1 MTDTSPTRARLRIR
15 RRGERGYAIL
25 LVLFFVT
32 LLLIGTMAVAPNIL
46 TEGRREREAEMIWR
60 GKQYTRGIKLYYRKM
75 GKFPT
80 SLDDLTKPQIGN
92 IRFMRRAYKDPM
104 NSKDG
109 EWRLIYVGPTGQLI
123 GSLKPQQTIQLSGI
137 QGMGGTPPGTPAAQL
152 GAQPIGQGLG
162 QAANQLLGSA
172 GGTTNSANS
181 GLNSVGQPNPTL
193 GAATTS
199 TEASAANLDPSL
211 AAASEAASDALLNS
225 EPQVVIGGN
234 IIGVGSKIN
243 ESSITVYEKAK
254 NYKQFEFIWD
264 PSKDAIMLGGG
275 AGPQIGTPAGQPGQ
289 SSPFG
294 RPGNPN
300 ANPNS
305 PGSPL
310 NPQPSPPE
318 TTPQPPQQQP

>member
-1 MTDTSPTRARLRIR
+1 VTGAFPPRARFRVR

-32 LLLIGTMAVAPNIL
+32 LLLIGTMAVAPNMI

-60 GKQYTRGIKLYYRKM
+60 GKQYARGIKLYYRKM

-80 SLDDLTKPQIGN
+80 SLDNLTKPQIGN
-92 IRFMRRAYKDPM
+92 IRFMRQAYKDPM

-137 QGMGGTPPGTPAAQL
+137 PGMGGTPPGTPAAQL
-152 GAQPIGQGLG
+152 GSQSIGQGLG
-162 QAANQLLGSA
+162 QAANQLLGNA
-172 GGTTNSANS
+172 GGTANS
-181 GLNSVGQPNPTL
+181 MNPGVNSFGQPNSAL
-193 GAATTS
+193 GASTS
-199 TEASAANLDPSL
+199 SASAANLDPSL
-211 AAASEAASDALLNS
+211 AAASDAASEALLNS
-225 EPQVVIGGN
+225 DAPVVMGGN
-234 IIGVGSKIN
+234 IIGVGSKVN
-243 ESSITVYEKAK
+243 QSSIAVYEKAK

-289 SSPFG
+289 SGAFG
-294 RPGNPN
+294 TPANPN

-318 TTPQPPQQQP
+318 TTPQPPPQQP